1 MKVLWERCL
10 DLAVPPSWSRGY
22 LEPILALD
30 RVNKARSLIR
40 SLSRVPCPIRHPSVY
55 VSVRNSRPAEN
66 PHTQRETPDIVA
78 FPENSSGR
86 CKIPPQKILY
96 LDRCT
101 QISSPSVRQI
111 THTQTPSTFPTHS
124 TRAVD
129 FVTRQPK
136 PGTSSLKADRLPLSR
151 ASPPLRLLSAKSQ
164 GERPLAFA
172 KHVHLATASHPAP
185 GRAMIA
191 RWMRAIA
198 AGNL

>member
-1 MKVLWERCL
+1 M
-10 DLAVPPSWSRGY
+10 VPRVSR
-22 LEPILALD
+22 AD
-30 RVNKARSLIR
+30 SCARSSEQGEEFDL
-40 SLSRVPCPIRHPSVY
+40 VPFAGSVPD
-55 VSVRNSRPAEN
+55 SPPFRLRFG
-66 PHTQRETPDIVA
+66 TQQPTLGNTRTQKGGEKKNRGIVA
-78 FPENSSGR
+78 FPENSSGSVKFLW
-86 CKIPPQKILY
+86 KIPVLTEEHTD
-96 LDRCT
+96 LVST
-101 QISSPSVRQI
+101 VRQI

-129 FVTRQPK
+129 FATRQPK

-185 GRAMIA
+185 GRAMIV